1 MVVAVPTNVFDPE
14 NYAKVDVIFSDVVV
28 AGLYLENPA
37 AYCFRSAPATGTLS
51 FKYDFSDAAFNL
63 SFGSQGISNPLQQ
76 STVNVMKMVDPAHLR
91 EVLGAVLR
99 TANNSNSEIYTKALT
114 ELGLNALVSS
124 TVTAAARPQEGRGI
138 SMVVKTPMGSKL
150 VEASKLL
157 ITVSPTLDNM
167 RPFNLNLEELQIF
180 SQWTSMGMPVDQRA
194 SGIARTRIP
203 EVFYVWYRSPS
214 HMTQLAVEQA
224 AIRAI
229 QNLQKAQNFTITTPS
244 FIKFKSHTPFKLGAS
259 AQAIRDGF
267 YRDLYAL

>member
-114 ELGLNALVSS
+114 ELELNALVSS

-180 SQWTSMGMPVDQRA
+180 SQWTSMGYYIVP
-194 SGIARTRIP
+194 
-203 EVFYVWYRSPS
+203 W
-214 HMTQLAVEQA
+214 
-224 AIRAI
+224 
-229 QNLQKAQNFTITTPS
+229 
-244 FIKFKSHTPFKLGAS
+244 
-259 AQAIRDGF
+259 
-267 YRDLYAL
+267 